1 MASAW
6 TSVKPR
12 DAQNNPRFAS
22 HVDFEWGYQQINGNH
37 PGAGPGSYSVA
48 QGDTLQGI
56 ARAAYGDARQWYR
69 IAEANGLSSD
79 RDLKV
84 GQSLVIPSQVSGT
97 HNASDTFEPYD
108 PARIVGDTS
117 PTLPVP
123 QGQGGGCGGLGMVIM
138 VVVAV
143 VVTASTRRG
152 AAAGAMGATLS
163 SSQRSGCSLIDDRLE
178 SRDSVCCLA
187 PEASVL
193 QRSALQPSAGP
204 SLAPSPARWSARR
217 IGAVDHFSW
226 KQVALECRWALRSS
240 SAGCRCRGEL

>member
-1 MASAW
+1 MLGSYGIGLDEL
-6 TSVKPR
+6 KPR

-37 PGAGPGSYSVA
+37 PGAGPGSYRVA

-69 IAEANGLSSD
+69 IAEANGLNSD

-143 VVTASTRRG
+143 VVSIYTNGAGVGLFSEAGAEATWLTIGEAAVQG
-152 AAAGAMGATLS
+152 AA
-163 SSQRSGCSLIDDRLE
+163 RSIVTQAVGKA
-178 SRDSVCCLA
+178 VG
-187 PEASVL
+187 V
-193 QRSALQPSAGP
+193 
-204 SLAPSPARWSARR
+204 
-217 IGAVDHFSW
+217 VDHFSW
-226 KQVALECRWALRSS
+226 KQVALSAL
-240 SAGCRCRGEL
+240 SAGFSSGLDVAADGTALARIFHESRTG